1 MRGQELP
8 VLPHQEAAAQEAG
21 NRLDAHRP
29 GFVKNLVEVNQ
40 RQPELVRQ
48 AFAGLAGLAPL
59 LAAVQRRPADRRA
72 EQGAEAERKAKA
84 DAARAEFE
92 ALAPAR
98 ERVLRERMAFWW
110 QTHHP
115 HARLSDY
122 DSFAVRA
129 KAKAA
134 EAVLQ
139 AEIAKMLAAELRP
152 IAAKLARADKLAE
165 QEAAARLRPSPSP
178 W

>member
-1 MRGQELP
+1 M
-8 VLPHQEAAAQEAG
+8 
-21 NRLDAHRP
+21 
-29 GFVKNLVEVNQ
+29 
-40 RQPELVRQ
+40 
-48 AFAGLAGLAPL
+48 APL
-59 LAAVQRRPADRRA
+59 LAAVQRRPADRKA
-72 EQGAEAERKAKA
+72 EQEAEAERKVKA

-98 ERVLRERMAFWW
+98 ERVLQERMAIWW

-122 DSFAVRA
+122 GFSTVQAE
-129 KAKAA
+129 AKAA

-139 AEIAKMLAAELRP
+139 AEIANIPAAELRP

-165 QEAAARLRPSPSP
+165 QEAAAQPGPSPSP